1 MNEKKCSTQDASFYI
16 NDLFDTLEIK
26 GNNQLL
32 FNQFCGVLMKY
43 SLPTIKKS
51 WTEIFN
57 SCDLPNGQ
65 MAGRLP
71 KMQIIE
77 NILMANR
84 MVNVKI
90 EHQKTKKD
98 IAPPGIIMKL
108 WDWGLDYHE
117 GKITKYELEQK
128 IDNFKK

>member
-1 MNEKKCSTQDASFYI
+1 MSENKCNTQEANHYI

-32 FNQFCGVLMKY
+32 FNEFCNVLMKY
-43 SLPTIKKS
+43 SLGTIKKS
-51 WTEIFN
+51 WSEIFN
-57 SCDLPNGQ
+57 SCELPNGQ

-71 KMQIIE
+71 KMQIIDR
-77 NILMANR
+77 ILFNNR
-84 MVNVKI
+84 MVDVKI

-108 WDWGLDYHE
+108 WDWGLEYSD
-117 GKITKYELEQK
+117 GKITKDELEKK
-128 IDNFKK
+128 IRDYNG

>member
-1 MNEKKCSTQDASFYI
+1 MSEKKCTSQEASHYI
-16 NDLFDTLEIK
+16 NDLFETLEMK

-32 FNQFCGVLMKY
+32 FNEFCQLLM
-43 SLPTIKKS
+43 SHNLETIKKS
-51 WTEIFN
+51 WKDIVF

-71 KMQIIE
+71 KMQVIE
-77 NILMANR
+77 NILMSNR
-84 MVNVKI
+84 MEDVKI

-108 WDWGLDYHE
+108 WDWGIEYSD
-117 GKITKYELEQK
+117 GKITKDELEKK
-128 IDNFKK
+128 IRDYNG